1 MGITL
6 ASRIKERA
14 PKSAWIHVERF
25 LKGGVEAFQ
34 IDREAKDE
42 GGHVTQRKKHAQ
54 GYGG

>member
-6 ASRIKERA
+6 TSGIKEGV
-14 PKSAWIHVERF
+14 PKSAWRNVERL
-25 LKGGVEAFQ
+25 LKGGMEAFQ

-42 GGHVTQRKKHAQ
+42 GGHSRQRKKHAQ